1 MATRPSAQALA
12 SAARA
17 VSDDKPR
24 RNRRTKPEAAN
35 APPPPPTEKRAA
47 PRPKPKRRPNRAR
60 RDDGASAAA
69 AEAVVA
75 PDPRAVVAAEAP
87 RSAEVSPGILDAWLA
102 TQLRRGVKPSIPD
115 AMGYLRSV
123 GVNLRQLDDDRRQ
136 AWLDAIEATVDRAAA
151 DDVRG
156 REAKRSAGCDRRRS
170 AGGDRHGCAGG
181 DRHGSAGGDR
191 HGSAGG
197 DRREAPAAQAIVV
210 EERWKPCR
218 RGAARSAREGLV
230 RGPGAAGPGGRARGA
245 GRAPSGRRR
254 VGGDRRE
261 APDEPTRRRRPAAT
275 RCRTRTPPSPPWAP
289 PSPARGRP
297 SARTRR
303 SRARAASPLSLLRWL
318 GEGLDEAS
326 RAYVA
331 KIVVDEAL
339 SEDDAGDAL
348 ASAEEAARPFLLED
362 EDRGFA
368 ARPRRGGGRGV
379 RRGPRGDGRRVPR
392 GAPRRQRGREAL
404 YAEAERVLRDMEQQE
419 SLDRRVARQGAFFT
433 HRLSK
438 DERARLLD
446 EFASRPPIPAGGH
459 TTGCHVAPG
468 KKEARKQTR
477 YRDGK
482 VATLTGE
489 KFLVQPKETAD
500 FVKQTS
506 VSLRIYAGGRTH

>member
-12 SAARA
+12 NAARA

-69 AEAVVA
+69 EAVVA
-75 PDPRAVVAAEAP
+75 RDPRAVVAAEAP
-87 RSAEVSPGILDAWLA
+87 RSAEVSPGILDAWVA

-151 DDVRG
+151 ADDVP
-156 REAKRSAGCDRRRS
+156 EAA
-170 AGGDRHGCAGG
+170 
-181 DRHGSAGGDR
+181 
-191 HGSAGG
+191 
-197 DRREAPAAQAIVV
+197 EAPAEAPAVIVV
-210 EERWKPCR
+210 EAPAERHR
-218 RGAARSAREGLV
+218 DDAASEAT
-230 RGPGAAGPGGRARGA
+230 AA
-245 GRAPSGRRR
+245 
-254 VGGDRRE
+254 E
-261 APDEPTRRRRPAAT
+261 APDEPTEDAPAGGDAL
-275 RCRTRTPPSPPWAP
+275 PDEDAAVAAVGASLA
-289 PSPARGRP
+289 
-297 SARTRR
+297 
-303 SRARAASPLSLLRWL
+303 RARAAIGEDEALARAADAAALSLLRWL

-348 ASAEEAARPFLLED
+348 ASAEEAARPSCSRTRTADL
-362 EDRGFA
+362 
-368 ARPRRGGGRGV
+368 
-379 RRGPRGDGRRVPR
+379 
-392 GAPRRQRGREAL
+392 GAPRRRPRRSPRSPTATRRPRPRSCGPRLVAECFPQVREATVAAYLAEHRDVNAAAEAL

-468 KKEARKQTR
+468 KREARKQTR